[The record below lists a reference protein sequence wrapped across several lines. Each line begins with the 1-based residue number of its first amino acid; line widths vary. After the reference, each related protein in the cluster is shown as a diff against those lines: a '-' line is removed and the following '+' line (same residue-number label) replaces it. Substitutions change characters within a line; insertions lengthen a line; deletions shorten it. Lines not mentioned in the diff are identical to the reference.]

1 MIYLQDTV
9 AVGIIQFGRQFYCQ
23 SLVPRS
29 TFCIHFQGVS
39 MSAGKIIAYIAA
51 ALFIGLG
58 ALFIL
63 GAFASEPHPG
73 YILPGII
80 LVAIGFGLIIVAS
93 RKKPGEQEVR
103 YEIDLSGDVNLD
115 TLSCKSCG
123 GQLSSDNISMVAG
136 APVVSCPFCDTSYQ
150 LTEEP
155 KW

>member
-1 MIYLQDTV
+1 
-9 AVGIIQFGRQFYCQ
+9 
-23 SLVPRS
+23 
-29 TFCIHFQGVS
+29 

-63 GAFASEPHPG
+63 SAFSTPSKPQN
-73 YILPGII
+73 ILTGII
-80 LVAIGFGLIIVAS
+80 LVVIGFGLIIIGS

-103 YEIDLSGDVNLD
+103 LEIDLSGDVNLD
-115 TLSCKSCG
+115 SLTCQSCG
-123 GQLSSDNISMVAG
+123 GQLSSNNITMVAG
-136 APVVSCPFCDTSYQ
+136 APVVSCPFCETSYQ

>member
-1 MIYLQDTV
+1 
-9 AVGIIQFGRQFYCQ
+9 
-23 SLVPRS
+23 
-29 TFCIHFQGVS
+29 

>member
-1 MIYLQDTV
+1 
-9 AVGIIQFGRQFYCQ
+9 
-23 SLVPRS
+23 
-29 TFCIHFQGVS
+29 

-63 GAFASEPHPG
+63 SAFGSTPQPQN
-73 YILPGII
+73 IITGII
-80 LVAIGFGLIIVAS
+80 LVGIGFGLIIVAS
-93 RKKPGEQEVR
+93 RKKPGEQEVKL
-103 YEIDLSGDVNLD
+103 EIDLSGDVNLD

-123 GQLSSDNISMVAG
+123 GQLSSEHIAMIAG
-136 APVVSCPFCDTSYQ
+136 APVVSCPFCSTTYQ

>member
-1 MIYLQDTV
+1 
-9 AVGIIQFGRQFYCQ
+9 
-23 SLVPRS
+23 
-29 TFCIHFQGVS
+29 
-39 MSAGKIIAYIAA
+39 MSAGKIIAYISA

-63 GAFASEPHPG
+63 SAFGSTPQPQN
-73 YILPGII
+73 ILTGII
-80 LVAIGFGLIIVAS
+80 LVIIGFGLIFVAS
-93 RKKPGEQEVR
+93 RKKPGEQEVKL
-103 YEIDLSGDVNLD
+103 EIDLSGDVNLD

-136 APVVSCPFCDTSYQ
+136 APVVSCPFCETSYQ